1 MLTVSKYDDVYLKI
15 DCDAGTSQELSD
27 YFTFTVPG
35 AQFMPQVKSR
45 YWDGK
50 IRLFNQ
56 LTRRIYFGLYPK
68 VEEFANQRNYKL
80 NIEED
85 SSFYQQ
91 EFSLNEVD
99 DLAASVSLSK
109 EYVVRDY
116 QKKAI
121 AHAIRNKRCLL
132 LSPTAS
138 GKSLIIYLLARFYP
152 ARKLIVVPTTALVHQ
167 MSSDFK
173 DYGYQ
178 DDCYK
183 ITAGVEKNNDRE
195 ITITTWQSVYKM
207 PEKWF
212 SQFKVVIGDEAH
224 LFKAKS
230 LTSIMSKLTKCP
242 WRFGFTGTLD
252 GTQTHK
258 LVLEGLFGPVE
269 KITSTVDLIKQ
280 KHLSKFKINIITL
293 KYSDQSCKLLKRA
306 KYQDEIDFI
315 VRCEARNRFIKNLC
329 LSLNGNTLVLF
340 NFVDKHGKVLYNML
354 KDEAD
359 NRSVFFVHGGIKGE
373 ERDDIRQIVE
383 GEQDSIIVASYGTF
397 STGVN
402 IRNLHNII
410 FASPSKS
417 RVRNLQSI
425 GRGLRTADGKSE
437 ARLFDLVDDLRVGQW
452 KNFALEHFS
461 ERLKVYNEEE
471 FPYKMYQVRLKE

>member
-1 MLTVSKYDDVYLKI
+1 MLTVSKFDDVYLKV

-35 AQFMPQVKSR
+35 AQFMPQVRNR

-56 LTRRIYFGLYPK
+56 MTKRIYFGLYPK

-85 SSFYQQ
+85 KAFYQQ

-109 EYVVRDY
+109 EYVIRDY
-116 QKKAI
+116 QKRAI

-138 GKSLIIYLLARFYP
+138 GKSLIIYLLSRFYP
-152 ARKLIVVPTTALVHQ
+152 ARKLIIVPTTALVHQ
-167 MSSDFK
+167 MASDFK

-178 DDCYK
+178 DECYK
-183 ITAGVEKNNDRE
+183 ITAGVEKNNDYE
-195 ITITTWQSVYKM
+195 ITVTTWQSVYKM

-212 SQFKVVIGDEAH
+212 RQFKVVIGDEAH

-230 LTSIMSKLTKCP
+230 LTNIMSKLTKCP

-252 GTQTHK
+252 GTLTHK

-269 KITSTVDLIKQ
+269 KITSTVDLIRQ

-293 KYSDQSCKLLKRA
+293 KYSDQTRSLLKKA
-306 KYQDEIDFI
+306 KYQDEIDFL

-329 LSLNGNTLVLF
+329 LSLDGNTLVLF
-340 NFVDKHGKVLYNML
+340 NFVDKHGKVLYNIL
-354 KDEAD
+354 KKEAD
-359 NRSVFFVHGGIKGE
+359 NRPVFFIHGGVKGE
-373 ERDDIRQIVE
+373 ERNNIRQIVE
-383 GEQDSIIVASYGTF
+383 KEQASIIVASYGTF

-402 IRNLHNII
+402 IRNLHNIV

-437 ARLFDLVDDLRVGQW
+437 ARLFDLVDDLRFEQW
-452 KNFALEHFS
+452 KNYSLEHFS

-471 FPYKMYQVRLKE
+471 FPYKIYQVRLKE